1 MEIEP
6 ITVAGKARLVA
17 EVLRSYPASLRDLR
31 TNDLTHMVA
40 SARAVRHG
48 PPGIAPG
55 LEGPL
60 AIRLGRA
67 VTLTLKL
74 LPTDNRCLIQSLVLT
89 RMLSRR
95 SLASSVVIGVQTGEE
110 FSAHAWVE
118 YRGVPVLPPR
128 NHHRLHEL

>member
-6 ITVAGKARLVA
+6 ITLTGKARLAA
-17 EVLRSYPASLRDLR
+17 EVLRSYPPALRDLR
-31 TNDLTHMVA
+31 TNDLTHMVQA
-40 SARAVRHG
+40 ARGVRHG
-48 PPGIAPG
+48 PPGIPPG
-55 LEGPL
+55 LERPL

-74 LPTDNRCLIQSLVLT
+74 LPTDHRCLIQSLVLT
-89 RMLSRR
+89 RMLARR
-95 SLASSVVIGVQTGEE
+95 SLESAIVIGVQTGEE

-118 YRGVPVLPPR
+118 YEGLPVLPPR